1 MTMDTTGNFPNA
13 GGSPTATDKAADS
26 LKDGIRSA
34 QQGFGQVASSAVGK
48 VDQLRDEATPA
59 LEKAR
64 AKAQELG
71 QKGAD
76 ALSDASKQLRDRALE
91 ASDAAAAYAK
101 DEPMKALLI
110 AAAAGAL
117 LMGLLSMMVRSND

>member
-1 MTMDTTGNFPNA
+1 MDTTGNFPKV
-13 GGSPTATDKAADS
+13 GGAAADKAAGAVN
-26 LKDGIRSA
+26 DGIRTA
-34 QQGFGQVASSAVGK
+34 QQGLGHAASAAAGK

-59 LEKAR
+59 LEKAS
-64 AKAQELG
+64 AKAQEIG
-71 QKGAD
+71 QKGID
-76 ALSDASKQLRDRALE
+76 ALADTSKQLRDRASE
-91 ASDAAAAYAK
+91 ASDAAVAYAK